1 MDQNLSTAIAAGIPT
16 LAVIAS
22 FVRNEFAIS
31 GLGWRMAGLEA
42 RITSLETSLNARIT
56 SLETTLNARITSLET
71 RLEARI
77 ESLDRD
83 LRDWAKITMQHNSDI
98 ARLKEKAGL
107 VD

>member
-16 LAVIAS
+16 LAVLAS

-56 SLETTLNARITSLET
+56 SLET

-77 ESLDRD
+77 ESLDRA

-107 VD
+107 AD